1 MAFKLLD
8 KLPEKFH
15 MIKESSSQSQHQSQ
29 PKEDQAPEK
38 QHKEAGKARNRAA
51 VKAKPV
57 QVSIDGIQT
66 GSGRPDQVDDQP
78 ADWGGVVGQSQA
90 HVVNVNGGD
99 RDNVVTYDDTSGL

>member
-1 MAFKLLD
+1 
-8 KLPEKFH
+8 
-15 MIKESSSQSQHQSQ
+15 MIKESSSQSQSQHQSQ
-29 PKEDQAPEK
+29 PKDDQVPEK
-38 QHKEAGKARNRAA
+38 QHKEAGKARNRAT

-90 HVVNVNGGD
+90 HVVNVNGRD

>member
-1 MAFKLLD
+1 
-8 KLPEKFH
+8 

-51 VKAKPV
+51 V

-66 GSGRPDQVDDQP
+66 GSGRSDQVDDQP

-90 HVVNVNGGD
+90 HVVNVNGRD